1 MAYALRWPNADAADP
16 APSQHFPH
24 FMPGH
29 LRRSSRGTAHG
40 DDPRDVAGGPALG
53 CARNADF
60 GWKAPAGGLS
70 MVRLAAGS
78 GVRHRLR
85 VTTDRSRVIAN
96 LRLHRRSPK
105 TRRIKRVPVT
115 RRERESRWN

>member
-1 MAYALRWPNADAADP
+1 MAYALWWPNADAADP

-60 GWKAPAGGLS
+60 GWRRPVVSPWFISQPVA
-70 MVRLAAGS
+70 

-96 LRLHRRSPK
+96 LPLDHRATK
-105 TRRIKRVPVT
+105 TRRIKC
-115 RRERESRWN
+115 

>member
-1 MAYALRWPNADAADP
+1 LRDVVGRVAPRIAGVRRVESAAVTGRGFMSYTLRWPNADAADP

-60 GWKAPAGGLS
+60 GWRRRPVASPWFVSQPVAGFAIGC
-70 MVRLAAGS
+70 G
-78 GVRHRLR
+78 
-85 VTTDRSRVIAN
+85 
-96 LRLHRRSPK
+96 
-105 TRRIKRVPVT
+105 
-115 RRERESRWN
+115 